1 MISSVSTISNVHFS
15 KIASMKYFIYKTDS
29 SLGKMDKNLMCFML
43 PVVYPVVTNQ
53 EKELCEG
60 IYKCKSVF

>member
-15 KIASMKYFIYKTDS
+15 KIASMKYLIYKTDS
-29 SLGKMDKNLMCFML
+29 SLGKMDKKLMCFML
-43 PVVYPVVTNQ
+43 PVVTNQ